1 MRAAVRGVAGSLRA
15 AIANPAIRRVEAA
28 YTGGIAGDWVLL
40 VALLVV
46 AYEAGGPLGVG
57 ILGLVRML
65 PATLTGTFAGVPAAR
80 FGSGRVLVTA
90 NVLRSLGAVGCA
102 VGVWLGAP
110 TAVVFIGAAVVA
122 SAGAM
127 VRPVQSALLPSLAR
141 LPKELVAANVVSSLG
156 EAVGTII
163 GPLLGGILVASVSQS
178 AAMGVA
184 AVLFVLATIS
194 LAGLDASED
203 RGAPVQ
209 PDQAAIK
216 QPSIIGTF
224 RTVAGRP
231 GPALVIVD
239 FLTQALVRGML
250 IALIVVASLELL
262 DLGDAGIGW
271 LNAAIGVGGLVG
283 AFGAASLGGHVRLSR
298 VFALSLALW
307 GLPIAVMGA
316 WPVALVA
323 IGAMIVTGLSNASL
337 DIAGF
342 TILQRTFQPRERLAA
357 FALLE
362 GLAGLA
368 VALGGIV
375 ASLLLDRVG
384 IRGTLALTGAL
395 LPIMAVA
402 TWPWISRLE
411 LESLVPDGR
420 LELLRRVPLFAP
432 LNLSTI
438 ERLAVSMVPLEVAA
452 GEVLMREG
460 DAGDRYLVIE
470 TGSVDVSA
478 AGRHLRRCGPRD
490 GIGEIALL
498 RDVPRTAT
506 VVATEPTR
514 VLALDALSFRAAMA
528 GPAAWAAAE
537 ATIADRLAASSP

>member
-1 MRAAVRGVAGSLRA
+1 
-15 AIANPAIRRVEAA
+15 
-28 YTGGIAGDWVLL
+28 
-40 VALLVV
+40 
-46 AYEAGGPLGVG
+46 
-57 ILGLVRML
+57 ML
-65 PATLTGTFAGVPAAR
+65 PATITGTFAGVPAAR
-80 FGSGRVLVTA
+80 FGSRRMLVAA
-90 NVLRSLGAVGCA
+90 NVLRALGALGCA
-102 VGVWLGAP
+102 VGVWVGAP
-110 TAVVFIGAAVVA
+110 TAVVFVGAAVVA
-122 SAGAM
+122 SAGIT

-141 LPKELVAANVVSSLG
+141 LPEELVAANVVSSLG

-163 GPLLGGILVASVSQS
+163 GPLLGGILVAFVSQS
-178 AAMGVA
+178 AAMA
-184 AVLFVLATIS
+184 AGGMLFVFATIS
-194 LAGLDASED
+194 VARLDASED
-203 RGAPVQ
+203 HGAPVR
-209 PDQAAIK
+209 PDQTVK
-216 QPSIIGTF
+216 RPSVMGTF

-239 FLTQALVRGML
+239 FLAQTLVRGML
-250 IALIVVASLELL
+250 IALIVVASVELL
-262 DLGDAGIGW
+262 GLGEAGIGW
-271 LNAAIGVGGLVG
+271 LNAAIGFGGLLG
-283 AFGAASLGGHVRLSR
+283 AVGAASIGGRVRLSR
-298 VFALSLALW
+298 VFAVSLALW

-342 TILQRTFQPRERLAA
+342 TLLQRSFPPRERLAA

-362 GLAGLA
+362 GLGGLA

-375 ASLLLDRVG
+375 VSLLLDRVG
-384 IRGTLALTGAL
+384 IRGALALTGAL

-402 TWPWISRLE
+402 TWSWISRLE
-411 LESLVPDGR
+411 VESLVPEDR
-420 LELLRRVPLFAP
+420 LDLLRRVPLFAP

-438 ERLAVSMVPLEVAA
+438 ERLAVSMVPLEVAT

-460 DAGDRYLVIE
+460 DVGDRYLVIE

-478 AGRHLRRCGPRD
+478 SGRHLRSCGARD

-514 VLALDALSFRAAMA
+514 LLALDALSFKAAIA

-537 ATIADRLAASSP
+537 ATIADRLAASASPARAQNA

>member
-1 MRAAVRGVAGSLRA
+1 
-15 AIANPAIRRVEAA
+15 
-28 YTGGIAGDWVLL
+28 
-40 VALLVV
+40 
-46 AYEAGGPLGVG
+46 
-57 ILGLVRML
+57 
-65 PATLTGTFAGVPAAR
+65 
-80 FGSGRVLVTA
+80 VT
-90 NVLRSLGAVGCA
+90 
-102 VGVWLGAP
+102 
-110 TAVVFIGAAVVA
+110 
-122 SAGAM
+122 
-127 VRPVQSALLPSLAR
+127 QS
-141 LPKELVAANVVSSLG
+141 
-156 EAVGTII
+156 
-163 GPLLGGILVASVSQS
+163 
-178 AAMGVA
+178 
-184 AVLFVLATIS
+184 
-194 LAGLDASED
+194 
-203 RGAPVQ
+203 
-209 PDQAAIK
+209 
-216 QPSIIGTF
+216 
-224 RTVAGRP
+224 
-231 GPALVIVD
+231 
-239 FLTQALVRGML
+239 LVRGML

-271 LNAAIGVGGLVG
+271 LNAAVGLGGLVG
-283 AFGAASLGGHVRLSR
+283 AVGAASLGGHVRLSR

-323 IGAMIVTGLSNASL
+323 IGAMVVTGLSNASL

-342 TILQRTFQPRERLAA
+342 TILQRSFPPRERLAA

-411 LESLVPDGR
+411 LESLVPEGR
-420 LELLRRVPLFAP
+420 LDLLRRVPLFAP

-438 ERLAVSMVPLEVAA
+438 ERLAVSMVPIEVAT

-460 DAGDRYLVIE
+460 DPGDRYLVIE
-470 TGSVDVSA
+470 SGSVDVSA
-478 AGRHLRRCGPRD
+478 AGRRLRTCGPRD

-498 RDVPRTAT
+498 RDMPRTAT

-514 VLALDALSFRAAMA
+514 VLALDALSFKAAMA

-537 ATIADRLAASSP
+537 ATIADRLAASAPSAPAGGA